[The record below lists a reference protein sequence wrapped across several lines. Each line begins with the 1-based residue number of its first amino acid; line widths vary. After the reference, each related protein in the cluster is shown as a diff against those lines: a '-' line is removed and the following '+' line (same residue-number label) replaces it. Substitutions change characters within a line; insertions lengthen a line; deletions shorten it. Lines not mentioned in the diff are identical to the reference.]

1 MNKSELV
8 KKVVEMQIITEE
20 EAIKLTKKM
29 LLDLITVTEEDKAKA
44 EIVEEV
50 IAEEIVEEAI
60 AEEIV
65 EEVIAE
71 EIVKEVI
78 SGVVAGKIVAG
89 AVKEVEEAIIEDVV
103 EEAIIEEVIPKSV
116 IKPVRK
122 QTRFKVNL
130 KKDIPLV
137 RIPTRLYETLVKG
150 MDHKHVKDLENIFDN
165 YGEFIIQDIDRVK
178 KTSLVSFVNGKL
190 VLK

>member
-50 IAEEIVEEAI
+50 IAEEIV
-60 AEEIV
+60 
-65 EEVIAE
+65 
-71 EIVKEVI
+71 KEVI

-89 AVKEVEEAIIEDVV
+89 AVKEVEEAIIE
-103 EEAIIEEVIPKSV
+103 EVIPKSV
-116 IKPVRK
+116 IKPVCK

>member
-50 IAEEIVEEAI
+50 IAEEIV
-60 AEEIV
+60 
-65 EEVIAE
+65 
-71 EIVKEVI
+71 KEVI

-89 AVKEVEEAIIEDVV
+89 AVKEVEEAIIQDVVEDVV

-116 IKPVRK
+116 IKPVCK

>member
-50 IAEEIVEEAI
+50 IAEEI
-60 AEEIV
+60 AEEVV
-65 EEVIAE
+65 E
-71 EIVKEVI
+71 EVI